1 MTIKKM
7 IRDRQS
13 YVAVLAFIL
22 AGTLG
27 AFSADRVQGAAYS
40 SHNQTIIASDQGHEH
55 HHGTIEKSK
64 QPGSDQAEHH
74 HGHHSD
80 EAEDRQLYAEW
91 SFQPGEAVAGQ
102 AIGIDL
108 QIADAEGEPLQ
119 KFEDNHERKLHL
131 IIVSEDLGYFDHV
144 HPEYAGNGLFRQYI
158 VLPAGGKYKLFA
170 DFQPAGYAHTTVS
183 TTLHVS
189 GEYTLERL
197 IADQERIKSTDKA
210 VVELA
215 ITELAAGQETELV
228 FDFRHPKTGVPLTDL
243 QPYLGAIGHVV
254 IISEDLE
261 QYLHVHPVNERGSG
275 PEARF
280 VTSFPDEGLYRI
292 WGQFQR
298 EGETFIVP
306 FTVKVQ

>member
-1 MTIKKM
+1 MIKKRL
-7 IRDRQS
+7 RDRHS

-27 AFSADRVQGAAYS
+27 AYNADHVHGAAYS
-40 SHNQTIIASDQGHEH
+40 HNQAPIAEDQGHEH
-55 HHGTIEKSK
+55 QHEHEH
-64 QPGSDQAEHH
+64 QHQHEHDNHDAEE
-74 HGHHSD
+74 G
-80 EAEDRQLYAEW
+80 QLYAEW
-91 SFQPGEAVAGQ
+91 SFQPNEAAAGQ
-102 AIGIDL
+102 AIAIDL

-131 IIVSEDLGYFDHV
+131 IIVGEDLGYFDHV

-158 VLPAGGKYKLFA
+158 VLPEGGKYKLFA

-183 TTLHVS
+183 TTLHVD
-189 GEYTLERL
+189 GEHKFERM
-197 IADQERIKSTDKA
+197 IEDQERVKTTDKA

-215 ITELAAGQETELV
+215 ASALAAGQESELA
-228 FDFRHPKTGVPLTDL
+228 FTFRHPRTGAALTDL

-261 QYLHVHPVNERGSG
+261 QYLHVHPVNERGNG

-280 VTSFPDEGLYRI
+280 VTSFPAEGLYRI

-306 FTVKVQ
+306 FTVRVQ